1 MPLTGSQA
9 LYGQDQ
15 VKAAEWAVAEI
26 NKAGGVNGKKLEM
39 IVLDTQADP
48 QLGIQMANRL
58 VSVEKVPVFVTA
70 WSGVVKAVAPIAN
83 DNKVVEL
90 SVGANSP
97 DIAKL
102 GDYVYTT
109 FPLADIDITAVAKY
123 AATTHGQEE
132 GRVVYINNETGIVAA
147 EVYKKAFTAAGGQVV
162 AYEAYDPKA
171 TDFTGPL
178 LKVRAGNPDI
188 IHLQGLVSDTPQV
201 IAQMRQLGLT
211 QPISSYS
218 VAYNPKLIQQLGAAA
233 EGVIATS
240 LAPGVDDS
248 DAVKAYVARWSKE
261 VGREPNGLPYTQ
273 YLYDAPYLVAAVF
286 KSLDDKKMPITGE
299 NFRKEMLAMKIL
311 RAAADRQDHARRRPH
326 RGQAGLPDGSQRRE
340 VDAQGDRRR
349 MSRPRSRAGAERAYR
364 PMQDIDHHPADPLD
378 VARDVHL
385 LRAVRGR
392 LRAGAEG
399 DAAVQFRPGRR
410 S

>member
-1 MPLTGSQA
+1 MSGFNRRLGLKLGAAAVLAASFASAAAAEDILRFGLAMPLTGSQA

-48 QLGIQMANRL
+48 QLGIQMVNRL
-58 VSVEKVPVFVTA
+58 ASVEKVPVFVTA

-90 SVGANSP
+90 SIGANSP
-97 DIAKL
+97 DVAHL

-123 AATTHGQEE
+123 AISSMGKKKAA
-132 GRVVYINNETGIVAA
+132 VVYINNESGVVSA
-147 EVYKKAFTAAGGQVV
+147 EVYKKTFTAAGGEVV

-171 TDFTGPL
+171 TDFTGVL
-178 LKVRAGNPDI
+178 LKVRTANPDM

-201 IAQMRQLGLT
+201 IAQMRQLGLA

-248 DAVKAYVARWSKE
+248 EAVKSYVARWTKE

-273 YLYDAPYLVAAVF
+273 YLYDAPYLVAAVL
-286 KSLDDKKMPITGE
+286 KSLDSKKMPITGE
-299 NFRKEMLAMKIL
+299 NFRKEMLAMKSVDTPL
-311 RAAADRQDHARRRPH
+311 TGKTVFSENHTVTKPVYLMEVKGGKWTRKAVV
-326 RGQAGLPDGSQRRE
+326 GQ
-340 VDAQGDRRR
+340 
-349 MSRPRSRAGAERAYR
+349 
-364 PMQDIDHHPADPLD
+364 
-378 VARDVHL
+378 
-385 LRAVRGR
+385 
-392 LRAGAEG
+392 
-399 DAAVQFRPGRR
+399 
-410 S
+410 

>member
-1 MPLTGSQA
+1 MNLSISFKRSVTMSRIGLGIGRMLGAAAGLATAVAIASPAMAQDTFRFGMAMPLTGSQA

-26 NKAGGVNGKKLEM
+26 NKAGGINGKKLEM

-58 VSVEKVPVFVTA
+58 VSVEKVPAFVTA
-70 WSGVVKAVAPIAN
+70 WSAVVKAVAPIAN
-83 DNKVVEL
+83 DNHVVEL

-109 FPLADIDITAVAKY
+109 FPLADVDIAAVAHY
-123 AATTHGQEE
+123 AATNMGMKKAAI
-132 GRVVYINNETGIVAA
+132 VYINNETGTVAA
-147 EVYKKAFTAAGGQVV
+147 EVYKKAFTAAGGTIV
-162 AYEAYDPKA
+162 ANETYDPKA

-178 LKVRAGNPDI
+178 LKVRAANPDI

-211 QPISSYS
+211 QPITSYS
-218 VAYNPKLIQQLGAAA
+218 AAFNPKLIQQLGAAA
-233 EGVIATS
+233 EGLIATS
-240 LAPGVDDS
+240 LAPGADDS
-248 DAVKAYVARWSKE
+248 DTVKTYVARWAKD

-286 KSLDDKKMPITGE
+286 KSLDDKKIAITGE
-299 NFRKEMLAMKIL
+299 NFRKEMLAM
-311 RAAADRQDHARRRPH
+311 RTF
-326 RGQAGLPDGSQRRE
+326 GLPLTGKTALGEDHTVIKPVYLMEVKGGKWTRRAIVGE
-340 VDAQGDRRR
+340 
-349 MSRPRSRAGAERAYR
+349 
-364 PMQDIDHHPADPLD
+364 
-378 VARDVHL
+378 
-385 LRAVRGR
+385 
-392 LRAGAEG
+392 
-399 DAAVQFRPGRR
+399 
-410 S
+410 